1 MNELEKIKEKIHT
14 VNPEITDELLDLL
27 YEYVMTRY
35 KKDVEYSLS
44 HLPVHRE
51 ISSYSA
57 SIAKNNAKP
66 SECH

>member
-44 HLPVHRE
+44 HLPLHRE
-51 ISSYSA
+51 IFKNSQPHNGLYS
-57 SIAKNNAKP
+57 
-66 SECH
+66 C